1 MDEAQNDRDV
11 ESYAKAEA
19 SSSDLF
25 LLPSP
30 PILSMSSSM
39 VVPVAIAVLS
49 FVVMRLGILAMLC
62 VFALSF
68 VFLCHPVVREY
79 FELAFPGDHS
89 AASQARNEHET
100 VQLLRGRAHDIV
112 SLRGDQ
118 VSSSSVESKEGI
130 HVSLDSLPATL
141 QPEMRHILRL
151 VRRDF
156 IQSWFDPISFGSAS
170 FPTEAISSMEHVLAQ
185 ISLRLEQYDRVTVA
199 TELSLTALSV
209 IVTAMQNMR
218 SEDAPAP
225 GLWDNASARIES
237 LRTSMYT
244 LLSQSLPEEE
254 RRSSMVVELLS
265 EVLSKQLWSALQTYS
280 DPDVINGYILQYGK
294 RTSSSMH
301 FSREEE
307 PVFVH
312 GVDSSSSGVT
322 SKDPSSASPLQT
334 GEPSKPNH
342 ASEAPIKNLD
352 IHPDSDQTQSDP
364 KTTSQSDL
372 GSSPLPARAQTPPKT
387 STKSSGVQDLLID
400 LESEHTS
407 KESSNFGQS
416 PPSSNFPDPLE
427 GVLSELRE
435 SRSEQDLDS
444 HTPGHGHWS
453 SDDIIPNE
461 TSASCEDSISNG
473 SLLSKSS
480 PGPERSPR
488 PAHSVS
494 NNSPS
499 HPNKTLL
506 QTEPRD
512 VSDMPEHSSS
522 LSPNPPPKAPPQVP
536 PRHFDTHV
544 ALPSS
549 AAKRNE
555 RSREKG
561 SVDFLSNPRA
571 APMNVPSEVSEPPL
585 PPSIGDS
592 RVMKESYQARYPKKV
607 QEVLSRK
614 DSDVY
619 DAWGSYLAAID
630 PTAEPSEGAVL
641 IQLHANL
648 EALDAAATH
657 ESSSPALYTSDV
669 RAILQTSLP
678 MLPKQN
684 ATSELRSAMES
695 ILQHDMIEP
704 RMLVPLRNALLRRM
718 QALYDMFLASVRG
731 KPLQLSVP
739 SSSSTAS
746 CANSNTYEPRRKRPQ
761 ATVSSIN
768 VPRNISVVDLSA
780 NAEPEHVV
788 DSRTMQVLVTV
799 EEESDDGS
807 GGYAVIRTWPQ
818 FEALHVDLLRMYE
831 RRPVGSGMSGPPTLP
846 SIKGLTSSVAC
857 DAIRRY
863 LLELLAPSHAQDG
876 MAWYSSTQAVHRFLD
891 KTRATDEESRIWN
904 NLFMPGLGGMG
915 RTFATGFAGAAGSA
929 RKGIGQL
936 APTPSRAGRIFG
948 LRPDMTETRPAEAPA
963 PNTEKNGVDK
973 GHGLTFVPR
982 KKKNDTERIDEIPN
996 DHAAGRSD
1004 DVRQNH
1010 DPIFKNHADS
1020 VNDSYT
1026 NKPYVE
1032 TESPPSCPTSDSKA
1046 ASAAPSSSLSKET
1059 HVPYETRKR
1068 GLKAE
1073 GETVS
1078 NASSS
1083 KTSSAAK
1090 SSDPCPEETPSLH
1103 DINVLLTA
1111 VFAVTREALNM
1122 HKAWTL
1128 QRGMLRI
1135 IEQYIRTTY
1144 VSTVSKM
1151 LSYFASKLSLNEQAS
1166 WLKYLRESWWPN
1178 DAWNTETAPIQ
1189 TEEEIRARYQEARK
1203 IVLSYAP
1210 PQAAYALGIG
1220 GKQAVCDALT
1230 TVHKVVTDPMVS
1242 LDLHL
1247 ALLLRVIDLAIG
1259 TASAPASGKN
1269 RARSNRSAAAA
1280 H

>member
-11 ESYAKAEA
+11 ESHAKAEA
-19 SSSDLF
+19 SSSDLS

-79 FELAFPGDHS
+79 LELAFPGDHS
-89 AASQARNEHET
+89 AANQARHEHET
-100 VQLLRGRAHDIV
+100 AQVLRGRAHDIV
-112 SLRGDQ
+112 SLRENQ
-118 VSSSSVESKEGI
+118 VNSSPAKSKEGI
-130 HVSLDSLPATL
+130 RMSIDSLPATL

-156 IQSWFDPISFGSAS
+156 VQSWFDPISFGSAS

-301 FSREEE
+301 VSREEE

-312 GVDSSSSGVT
+312 GADSSSSGVT
-322 SKDPSSASPLQT
+322 SKDPSSASPLLS
-334 GEPSKPNH
+334 GEPLKPNH
-342 ASEAPIKNLD
+342 APEAPIKNLD
-352 IHPDSDQTQSDP
+352 THPDSALTQLDP
-364 KTTSQSDL
+364 KTTSPSEL
-372 GSSPLPARAQTPPKT
+372 RSSPLPARARTPPKA

-400 LESEHTS
+400 LESEHAS
-407 KESSNFGQS
+407 QESSNCGQS
-416 PPSSNFPDPLE
+416 LPSSTLPDPLE
-427 GVLSELRE
+427 DVLSELRE
-435 SRSEQDLDS
+435 SRSEQDLDG
-444 HTPGHGHWS
+444 HAPGHGHRS
-453 SDDIIPNE
+453 SDHVIPNE
-461 TSASCEDSISNG
+461 TPASCDDSISNR

-480 PGPERSPR
+480 PGPDRSPR
-488 PAHSVS
+488 PAHSLS

-499 HPNKTLL
+499 YPNKTLL
-506 QTEPRD
+506 QTESRD
-512 VSDMPEHSSS
+512 VSDMPEHSTS
-522 LSPNPPPKAPPQVP
+522 LPPSPS
-536 PRHFDTHV
+536 DTHV

-561 SVDFLSNPRA
+561 PVDFLSSPWA
-571 APMNVPSEVSEPPL
+571 APMNVPSQVSEPPL
-585 PPSIGDS
+585 PPSIEDS
-592 RVMKESYQARYPKKV
+592 RVMKESYQVRYPKKV

-704 RMLVPLRNALLRRM
+704 PMLVPLRNALLRRM

-731 KPLQLSVP
+731 KPQQSSEP

-746 CANSNTYEPRRKRPQ
+746 CADSNTYEPRRKRTQ
-761 ATVSSIN
+761 ATMSSIN

-818 FEALHVDLLRMYE
+818 FEALHVDLVRMYE
-831 RRPVGSGMSGPPTLP
+831 RRPVGSGMSSPPALP

-863 LLELLAPSHAQDG
+863 LLELLAPSQAQDG

-904 NLFMPGLGGMG
+904 NLFMPGFGGMG

-929 RKGIGQL
+929 RRGIGQL

-963 PNTEKNGVDK
+963 PNTEKLGVDK
-973 GHGLTFVPR
+973 GYGLAFVPR
-982 KKKNDTERIDEIPN
+982 KKKNDTERVDEIPN
-996 DHAAGRSD
+996 GHAAGRGD
-1004 DVRQNH
+1004 DVPLKH
-1010 DPIFKNHADS
+1010 DLVSKNHADS
-1020 VNDSYT
+1020 VSDSYE

-1032 TESPPSCPTSDSKA
+1032 TEPHPSCPASDSKA
-1046 ASAAPSSSLSKET
+1046 TSAAPSLSLSKKT

-1068 GLKAE
+1068 GPKAE

-1083 KTSSAAK
+1083 KTSPATK
-1090 SSDPCPEETPSLH
+1090 SSEPCPEETPSLH

-1144 VSTVSKM
+1144 VSTVSKT

-1178 DAWNTETAPIQ
+1178 DVWNTETSPIQ
-1189 TEEEIRARYQEARK
+1189 TEEGIRTRYQEARK
-1203 IVLSYAP
+1203 VVLSYAP

-1280 H
+1280 HS